1 MLGGIDEI
9 IPDRNYVN
17 ANLHAKIGVY
27 RSNVAPEK
35 SSPGRR
41 RTQYIIPGIFRG
53 MKMKFVKLAPYSV
66 VELATMWSKSPE
78 DVIRMAYAEEIP
90 VKGLLREVMITTCS
104 DAA

>member
-1 MLGGIDEI
+1 
-9 IPDRNYVN
+9 
-17 ANLHAKIGVY
+17 
-27 RSNVAPEK
+27 
-35 SSPGRR
+35 
-41 RTQYIIPGIFRG
+41 
-53 MKMKFVKLAPYSV
+53 MKFVKLAPYSV